1 MTMESSEH
9 LAGALQAL
17 EIPPEFINWDDEDP
31 QLLTRLERWQEGAR
45 RAMELLQKRLEYH
58 QSLRRE
64 QDPQQAGPSRLPQ
77 ADLTPDEQTEIIT
90 ALAPFEEDERWSGKG
105 LQKKAH
111 DILESS
117 FPQPGRETL
126 TRLLITKIK
135 PAFQGSPHPQLNT
148 STGRK
153 LPRQAGGA
161 MAGQDFYEEQAWKAD
176 ASAVALV
183 GWCARHMDREAY
195 EDLWHLI
202 IPPIMTLL
210 DDYQSAYKLRG
221 NVVVRDMLARVP
233 AGLLKRTGVA
243 ALLQTSLNKSL
254 GVTEGTHAPAILRE
268 ASAAILSL
276 VALTTVEGS
285 RERFDQLCA
294 LLGDGIIGTTWT
306 YASREKDV
314 MLASLQALP
323 AVVDALGVG
332 AARYLRVL
340 VSQLSHVL
348 EEDMPVKHQLASLEA
363 LDSVLRQCGP
373 CVHRW
378 RGTLLD
384 GIARAWVRLME
395 KQVACGEKEK
405 DALVTRLRGACAS
418 LDAVCAPASADF
430 GRLLAA
436 DPAVFRGL
444 LEHAR
449 RA

>member
-1 MTMESSEH
+1 M
-9 LAGALQAL
+9 G
-17 EIPPEFINWDDEDP
+17 
-31 QLLTRLERWQEGAR
+31 
-45 RAMELLQKRLEYH
+45 
-58 QSLRRE
+58 
-64 QDPQQAGPSRLPQ
+64 QDLQQAGPSRRPN
-77 ADLTPDEQTEIIT
+77 ADLTPEEQTEIIA
-90 ALAPFEEDERWSGKG
+90 ALAPFEDDERWSSRG
-105 LQKKAH
+105 LKEEAH
-111 DILESS
+111 NILDSTFAQPSRDIV
-117 FPQPGRETL
+117 
-126 TRLLITKIK
+126 TRLLTTEIK

-183 GWCARHMDREAY
+183 GWCARHMDKDAY

-202 IPPIMTLL
+202 IPPVMTLL

-221 NVVVRDMLARVP
+221 IVVVRDMLARVP

-254 GVTEGTHAPAILRE
+254 GVTEGPHAPAILRE

-340 VSQLSHVL
+340 LSQLSHVL

-363 LDSVLRQCGP
+363 LDSVLKQCGP
-373 CVHRW
+373 CIHRW

-395 KQVACGEKEK
+395 KQIACGE
-405 DALVTRLRGACAS
+405 GMW
-418 LDAVCAPASADF
+418 AVPGVATSAD
-430 GRLLAA
+430 GECIQQKRRPRWKPAYGVLA
-436 DPAVFRGL
+436 
-444 LEHAR
+444 
-449 RA
+449 RASTRSAPPRA

>member
-1 MTMESSEH
+1 MDSSEH
-9 LAGALQAL
+9 LSPALQSL
-17 EIPPEFINWDDEDP
+17 KIPPEFIHRDDEDP
-31 QLLTRLERWQEGAR
+31 QLETRLERWREDAG
-45 RAMELLQKRLEYH
+45 RAIELLRKRLAYQE
-58 QSLRRE
+58 SLRRE
-64 QDPQQAGPSRLPQ
+64 QDLQQA
-77 ADLTPDEQTEIIT
+77 EQTEIIA
-90 ALAPFEEDERWSGKG
+90 ALAPFEDDERWSSGG
-105 LQKKAH
+105 LREAAH
-111 DILESS
+111 GESCPHPSLDI
-117 FPQPGRETL
+117 L
-126 TRLLITKIK
+126 TRLLTTKIK

-161 MAGQDFYEEQAWKAD
+161 MAGQDFYEEQVWKAD

-183 GWCARHMDREAY
+183 GWCARHMDKDAY

-202 IPPIMTLL
+202 IPPVMTLL
-210 DDYQSAYKLRG
+210 DDYQSAYKLKG
-221 NVVVRDMLARVP
+221 IVVVRDVLARVP

-254 GVTEGTHAPAILRE
+254 GVTEGPHAPAILRE

-348 EEDMPVKHQLASLEA
+348 EEDMPMKQQLASLEA

-373 CVHRW
+373 CIHRW

-395 KQVACGEKEK
+395 KQIACGE
-405 DALVTRLRGACAS
+405 GMW
-418 LDAVCAPASADF
+418 AVPGVAASAD
-430 GRLLAA
+430 G
-436 DPAVFRGL
+436 
-444 LEHAR
+444 ECIQQKR
-449 RA
+449 RMCW

>member
-1 MTMESSEH
+1 
-9 LAGALQAL
+9 
-17 EIPPEFINWDDEDP
+17 
-31 QLLTRLERWQEGAR
+31 
-45 RAMELLQKRLEYH
+45 
-58 QSLRRE
+58 
-64 QDPQQAGPSRLPQ
+64 
-77 ADLTPDEQTEIIT
+77 
-90 ALAPFEEDERWSGKG
+90 
-105 LQKKAH
+105 
-111 DILESS
+111 
-117 FPQPGRETL
+117 
-126 TRLLITKIK
+126 
-135 PAFQGSPHPQLNT
+135 
-148 STGRK
+148 
-153 LPRQAGGA
+153 

-183 GWCARHMDREAY
+183 GWCARHMDKDAY

-202 IPPIMTLL
+202 IPPVMTLL

-221 NVVVRDMLARVP
+221 IVVVRDMLARVP

-254 GVTEGTHAPAILRE
+254 GVTEGPHAPAILRE

-294 LLGDGIIGTTWT
+294 LLGDGVIGTTWT

-373 CVHRW
+373 CIHRW

-395 KQVACGEKEK
+395 KQIACGEEEK

-418 LDAVCAPASADF
+418 LGAVCAPASADF